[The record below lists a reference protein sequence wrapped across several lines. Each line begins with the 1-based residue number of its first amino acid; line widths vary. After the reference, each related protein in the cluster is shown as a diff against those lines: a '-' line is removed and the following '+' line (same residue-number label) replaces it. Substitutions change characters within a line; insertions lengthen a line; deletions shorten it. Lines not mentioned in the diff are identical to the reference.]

1 MPRLYTR
8 PVALRWHEHTF
19 AELSTAQLY
28 ALMVLRGR
36 VFIVEQNCVY
46 NDADGADPHCRHIWA
61 TEGDAI
67 VAYCRVVP
75 PGVKYPEASIGRV
88 LTAPEARGTGA
99 GRELMRRA
107 IAACGE
113 QRIRIGAQA
122 YLTTFYGEL
131 GFVVD
136 GEIYDEDGIP
146 HVQMVRA

>member
-1 MPRLYTR
+1 
-8 PVALRWHEHTF
+8 VALRWHEHTF
-19 AELSTAQLY
+19 AELSAAQLY
-28 ALMVLRGR
+28 ELMVVRAR
-36 VFIVEQNCVY
+36 VFVVEQNCVY
-46 NDADGADPHCRHIWA
+46 NDADGADPQCRHIWA
-61 TEGDAI
+61 TQDDAI

-75 PGVKYPEASIGRV
+75 PGVKYAEASIGRV

-107 IAACGE
+107 IAACGS

-122 YLTTFYGEL
+122 YLTKFYGEL